1 MNCTDFRSQ
10 LVKFKILVLVLKSKL
25 DVAPKYLMDHIHS
38 TLSATSHQP
47 IRSSYWHVLFVPRV
61 RTAMAQTRSFA
72 TIGPSLWNALPSSIP
87 VVTNPWLARR
97 MRLSKSSVAALQ
109 SFPNNNIFIDKYNIA
124 LLKWYE

>member
-38 TLSATSHQP
+38 TLSATSHRP
-47 IRSSYWHVLFVPRV
+47 LRSSDWHVFFVPRV

-72 TIGPSLWNALPSSIP
+72 TIGPLIPLECSSSSLRITL
-87 VVTNPWLARR
+87 
-97 MRLSKSSVAALQ
+97 LSGSCSASL
-109 SFPNNNIFIDKYNIA
+109 S
-124 LLKWYE
+124 LLKTYFYS